1 MVKKQNTSAADSG
14 AAPHK
19 VNEAIEEESDDE
31 DSFEETAPVKKS
43 KTSIAAPAAAA
54 EEKTKPS
61 ADSFLEEFQQAQSR
75 NQKR

>member
-43 KTSIAAPAAAA
+43 KTSIAAPAAA

-61 ADSFLEEFQQAQSR
+61 ADAFLEEFQQA
-75 NQKR
+75 